1 MKQGIKRIYLLDEIR
16 GIAILA
22 MIVHHAFLDVG
33 TVLGLDWGYEIFN
46 FLCCFQ
52 PLFWTAF
59 ILISGICSQLSRNSV
74 KRGAVVF
81 AAAVLITFVTAVVM
95 PKLNMMKSEIYFGIL
110 HCLGICMIV
119 SGLLKK
125 QIENTKNYIG
135 FSILTVLFL
144 ATYSVSKGTLF
155 SFIKLPDF
163 LYETNILMPFGFFNS
178 SFESADYFALFPW
191 LFMFLIGSFIGKYA
205 KNNKFPDFTYKV
217 HSKFLCFV
225 GKNALWFYLSHQVV
239 LYAVF
244 YAIQWI
250 IIWYYS

>member
-16 GIAILA
+16 GLAILA
-22 MIVHHAFLDVG
+22 MIVHHAFLDIGV
-33 TVLGLDWGYEIFN
+33 VLGLDWGFEVFD
-46 FLCCFQ
+46 FLCWFQ
-52 PLFWTAF
+52 PFFWAAF
-59 ILISGICSQLSRNSV
+59 IVISGICSQLSRNSA

-81 AAAVLITFVTAVVM
+81 TAAMVITFVTVVIM
-95 PKLNMMKSEIYFGIL
+95 PKLNMEGSEIYFGIL

-135 FSILTVLFL
+135 ISILTVLFF
-144 ATYSVSKGTLF
+144 ATYSVSEGTLF
-155 SFIKLPDF
+155 SFIELPDF
-163 LYETNILMPFGFFNS
+163 LYETNILMPFGFYNS

-191 LFMFLIGSFIGKYA
+191 LFLFLIGSFIGKYA
-205 KNNKFPDFTYKV
+205 VMGKFPEFTYKI

-225 GKNALWFYLSHQVV
+225 GKNALWFYILHQVV

-244 YAIQWI
+244 YTVYWI

>member
-95 PKLNMMKSEIYFGIL
+95 PKLNMMKSEIYFDITLLGYMYDCFGI
-110 HCLGICMIV
+110 V
-119 SGLLKK
+119 KK
-125 QIENTKNYIG
+125 TNRKYEKLYRIFNFDRLV
-135 FSILTVLFL
+135 FSNIQCFKR
-144 ATYSVSKGTLF
+144 YS
-155 SFIKLPDF
+155 
-163 LYETNILMPFGFFNS
+163 FFV
-178 SFESADYFALFPW
+178 
-191 LFMFLIGSFIGKYA
+191 
-205 KNNKFPDFTYKV
+205 YKTAR
-217 HSKFLCFV
+217 FFV
-225 GKNALWFYLSHQVV
+225 
-239 LYAVF
+239 
-244 YAIQWI
+244 
-250 IIWYYS
+250 